1 VTALDIERILAVL
14 PHRSPFVLVD
24 RVAEIVPFERARGH
38 KSVSMNEPWFV
49 GHFPGR
55 PVMPGVLVVE
65 AMAQLGGIL
74 AFASAPAETV
84 ADGGSAPRPR
94 LAYLLGIDKA
104 RFRRPVVPGDRL
116 DLTVTVLQRRS
127 DVWRLRGEATV
138 DGARAAEAE
147 LLASVA
153 PTAVTRETSP

>member
-1 VTALDIERILAVL
+1 MSALDIEQILAVL
-14 PHRSPFVLVD
+14 PHRSPFLLVD
-24 RVAEIVPFERARGH
+24 RVDEIVPFERARGH
-38 KSVSMNEPWFV
+38 KSVSVNEPWFA

-74 AFASAPAETV
+74 AFASGEAGEGAG
-84 ADGGSAPRPR
+84 AAGNAPR
-94 LAYLLGIDKA
+94 LAYLLGIEKA
-104 RFRRPVVPGDRL
+104 KFRRPVVPGDRL

-127 DVWRLRGEATV
+127 GVWRLRGEATV

-147 LLASVA
+147 LLAQVA
-153 PTAVTRETSP
+153 AAAAQDGPSA